1 MKLKE
6 ILKQLESYKTNHQ
19 VIAMTENGEII
30 STTFFLHTCPI
41 HSSLF
46 SVFGAIDNMQHLH
59 VISNKSVIK
68 QLNCIPNES
77 TKRVYGWQALDYV
90 EPEERELLFIYDI
103 KSIYCEKYKYLQP
116 YYIFKNSQDQIIIR
130 CKGK

>member
-30 STTFFLHTCPI
+30 STTFFLNTCPI

-46 SVFGAIDNMQHLH
+46 SVFGAIDNIKYHH
-59 VISNKSVIK
+59 VVSNKSVIK

-77 TKRVYGWQALDYV
+77 TKRAYKGQEIDYV
-90 EPEERELLFIYDI
+90 EPEERELLFIDDI

-116 YYIFKNSQDQIIIR
+116 YYIFKNSQDQIIIL
-130 CKGK
+130 CKGR